1 MFVLSH
7 FIFFIFNRCYLFYLF
22 VLHIFYF
29 LVFIFYFLFFS
40 VGIAEERERNALAL
54 STYKKSLE
62 KSESLLLQSKQE
74 IITLEARLKV
84 ILEGSRR
91 NSNAYAVVGLG
102 SVEKG
107 NNGNGNNGNSSN
119 LSSSSNINS
128 INKKDRSEN
137 NFDIND
143 RKEKQL
149 LLYKNQI
156 QTLTEQLEQ
165 IAQSKRY
172 ARYSPVYFVVTTNCS
187 DLYFIGH

>member
-1 MFVLSH
+1 M
-7 FIFFIFNRCYLFYLF
+7 
-22 VLHIFYF
+22 
-29 LVFIFYFLFFS
+29 
-40 VGIAEERERNALAL
+40 
-54 STYKKSLE
+54 
-62 KSESLLLQSKQE
+62 
-74 IITLEARLKV
+74 EARLKV

-102 SVEKG
+102 SVEKGNNGNG

-149 LLYKNQI
+149 LLYKNQKKSA
-156 QTLTEQLEQ
+156 T
-165 IAQSKRY
+165 K
-172 ARYSPVYFVVTTNCS
+172 
-187 DLYFIGH
+187 